1 MIVNTPTEEATRPT
15 LLDASQAIGRIAVE
29 LPGATAI
36 FRRLKLDFCCGGQ
49 VSLEQATRAKGL
61 DPAAV
66 LAELAALPQFD
77 TPRQVPTEPAAL
89 IEHILAR
96 YHAVHRAQLPELVR
110 MARRVEA
117 VHGDHPAVPAGLAAH
132 LEQMETELL
141 DHMAKEEA
149 VLFPLLQRGGHPMIR
164 HPIAMM
170 RHEHVEH
177 GAALEHLDQL
187 THEQQ
192 PPEGACTTWRAL
204 YAGLAQLKDDLIA
217 HIHLENNVLFPQ
229 FETVAEGG
237 ACGGPDACGCH

>member
-1 MIVNTPTEEATRPT
+1 MNTSIEGT
-15 LLDASQAIGRIAVE
+15 LVPVLPDASQAIGRIAVD

-66 LAELAALPQFD
+66 VAELAALSELGAA
-77 TPRQVPTEPAAL
+77 RQAPSEPAAL

-117 VHGDHPAVPAGLAAH
+117 VHADHPAVPTGLTAH
-132 LEQMETELL
+132 LEQMEAELL
-141 DHMAKEEA
+141 DHMAKEES

-177 GAALEHLDQL
+177 GAALEQLDQL

-217 HIHLENNVLFPQ
+217 HIHLENNVLFPL
-229 FETVAEGG
+229 FEAPADDG
-237 ACGGPDACGCH
+237 ACCSPGGCGCH